1 MRELSF
7 GARIADSFVKKLK
20 WETAKAIDESPGV
33 LPCLCLEE
41 RTSQHFD
48 GDKEEAQR
56 TDISQAAEV
65 PAINRLA
72 PPAHP
77 RFRPPIMV
85 VREQA
90 WILRFEKRRPSAK
103 VLFQIDQVELH
114 ISERAQAALKGATIE
129 VVNDRIVVRYDR
141 T

>member
-20 WETAKAIDESPGV
+20 WETAKATDESPGV

-41 RTSQHFD
+41 RTSQHCD
-48 GDKEEAQR
+48 GDKEAAKR
-56 TDISQAAEV
+56 TDISQATEV

-72 PPAHP
+72 PPAPP
-77 RFRPPIMV
+77 RPRVMII
-85 VREQA
+85 RERT
-90 WILRFEKRRPSAK
+90 WILRFEKGRPSPET
-103 VLFQIDQVELH
+103 LFEIDQVELH
-114 ISERAQAALKGATIE
+114 ISERAQAALKGAIIE
-129 VVNDRIVVRYDR
+129 VVNDRILVRYDR